1 MAKITESTLKEQLK
15 SGKLCPFYFLYGDED
30 YLASVYADRVTST
43 ADGPF
48 ADFNISKFPET
59 ASLNEPVSALCQL
72 PVMGQR
78 RVVALYNPDIAKFSE
93 KDLEDLENY
102 LKSPCESSV
111 LLIYLIGKGVGN
123 SSQSKK
129 LTALATKYG
138 GLLKFGRMTRSELI
152 KILCTGAAKRG
163 SDMPSGAAC
172 ALIDCCGDDLNTL
185 NTELEKLCAFASG
198 RSITERDIA
207 LLCPRSINQDAF
219 DMIREINSGNAG
231 GALTVL
237 GRLFAARQEPIVIFG
252 ALVYSYVN
260 LYRIAAA
267 QKCRI
272 SLEQAAKDFGM
283 KSAYPLTKSRR
294 DAEKLGEEKIRK
306 SLELLDD
313 CDKRLKSTSADGRLV
328 LEQAIVKLF
337 EISRGKT
344 V

>member
-1 MAKITESTLKEQLK
+1 MRRQRDPQKRRADKSGQVEIESVFNFTYVRSDTNWQKITESTLKEQLK

-30 YLASVYADRVTST
+30 YLVSVYADRIIST

-152 KILCTGAAKRG
+152 KFYAPVRQKEARICPRGRPAHLSTAAETT
-163 SDMPSGAAC
+163 STPLTPS
-172 ALIDCCGDDLNTL
+172 L
-185 NTELEKLCAFASG
+185 KSFCAFASG

-207 LLCPRSINQDAF
+207 LLCPRA
-219 DMIREINSGNAG
+219 
-231 GALTVL
+231 
-237 GRLFAARQEPIVIFG
+237 
-252 ALVYSYVN
+252 
-260 LYRIAAA
+260 
-267 QKCRI
+267 
-272 SLEQAAKDFGM
+272 
-283 KSAYPLTKSRR
+283 
-294 DAEKLGEEKIRK
+294 
-306 SLELLDD
+306 
-313 CDKRLKSTSADGRLV
+313 
-328 LEQAIVKLF
+328 
-337 EISRGKT
+337 
-344 V
+344 

>member
-1 MAKITESTLKEQLK
+1 
-15 SGKLCPFYFLYGDED
+15 
-30 YLASVYADRVTST
+30 
-43 ADGPF
+43 
-48 ADFNISKFPET
+48 
-59 ASLNEPVSALCQL
+59 
-72 PVMGQR
+72 MGQR

-152 KILCTGAAKRG
+152 KFYAPVRQKRLG
-163 SDMPSGAAC
+163 YALGGGLRTYRLLRRRPQHPLTPSLKSFAP
-172 ALIDCCGDDLNTL
+172 
-185 NTELEKLCAFASG
+185 FASG

-267 QKCRI
+267 Q
-272 SLEQAAKDFGM
+272 SAAFPLSRRQKDFGM

-337 EISRGKT
+337 EISREKRYDKA
-344 V
+344 